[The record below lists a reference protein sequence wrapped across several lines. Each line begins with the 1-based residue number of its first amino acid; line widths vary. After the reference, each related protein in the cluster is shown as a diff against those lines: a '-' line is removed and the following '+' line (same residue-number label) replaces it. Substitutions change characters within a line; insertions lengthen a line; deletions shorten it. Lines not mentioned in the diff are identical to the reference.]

1 MIPNRILIEW
11 EGKKWSAKTNLLLRL
26 HGPLDSI
33 MNSPVSWLIS
43 KRPDQGRI
51 LSLDMYE
58 SSSTSRR
65 GIRLKPLHTPCL
77 LTPQSGFYK
86 ILWWFIMLENFFS
99 FRWFV
104 FHSEMWT
111 CFNQAWNCKWVLI
124 VGSLSHCWESSVG
137 NASLNWWLSKT
148 IKWWSSV
155 W

>member
-86 ILWWFIMLENFFS
+86 ILTS
-99 FRWFV
+99 FGGSSCWRIF
-104 FHSEMWT
+104 FHSAGSCFIQKCGHVLTKRGIVSGFWSLEVSLIAERVLLGMLHWT
-111 CFNQAWNCKWVLI
+111 DD
-124 VGSLSHCWESSVG
+124 
-137 NASLNWWLSKT
+137 
-148 IKWWSSV
+148 
-155 W
+155 